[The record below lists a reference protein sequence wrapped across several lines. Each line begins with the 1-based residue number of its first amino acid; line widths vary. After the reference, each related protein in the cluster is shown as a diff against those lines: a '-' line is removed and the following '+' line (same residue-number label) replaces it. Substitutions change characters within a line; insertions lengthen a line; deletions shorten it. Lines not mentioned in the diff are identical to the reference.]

1 MAARSRPRLAG
12 LVLGIAAALVLLAG
26 CGGEGESGYGGEFR
40 TGFLDT
46 CEVATGGD
54 TAVCECT
61 YQRLEQSVPFDRAER
76 LDRRLQDDPESVLPD
91 DVAELI
97 AGCVAGAVPPTI
109 ATTTSSTSTT
119 VPATPPAGEGGEGG
133 ETTTTVA
140 GATTTTAAEA
150 G

>member
-1 MAARSRPRLAG
+1 MALRSRSRLAG
-12 LVLGIAAALVLLAG
+12 LVVGGTAALAVLAG
-26 CGGEGESGYGGEFR
+26 CGGESEEGYGGEFR
-40 TGFLDT
+40 DGFLDT
-46 CEVATGGD
+46 CEVATGGN

-76 LDRRLQDDPESVLPD
+76 LDRRLRDDPESALPD

-119 VPATPPAGEGGEGG
+119 AAGTPPAGDGG